1 MELYGK
7 IIKALP
13 PRTGTS
19 ASGKDWQCNTYVLQ
33 TQDAYPRHVAFDVF
47 GAERIAQMGI
57 QEGESLTVSFE
68 IDAHEYQGR
77 WYNSVRA
84 FSVARPAAAQSFTG
98 AAPGVPPVPPAP
110 PVVGGG
116 EAEDDLPF

>member
-19 ASGKDWQCNTYVLQ
+19 AKGTDWQCNTYVLQ

-47 GAERIAQMGI
+47 GIERISQMNI

-84 FSVARPAAAQSFTG
+84 FSVARPVSTQAVPIG
-98 AAPGVPPVPPAP
+98 ASVMPPPAP
-110 PVVGGG
+110 APLPSSGG
-116 EAEDDLPF
+116 AEEDLPF